1 MNEPGWIAF
10 ADGAWEI
17 QKQLG
22 VGWADA
28 CRRLRVACREE
39 WITTMLAPYENENQ
53 LPREFWTG
61 PVGPSEWRQRDVDCS
76 GLDADGCTLVAML
89 NEDDFRC
96 WCAAKPKKPRAVPK
110 DDLARNT
117 IAKLNIPAEMT
128 NKEALQR
135 VVEVLSAQGIRNV
148 PSLSV
153 IKRARAKKS
162 MN

>member
-1 MNEPGWIAF
+1 M
-10 ADGAWEI
+10 
-17 QKQLG
+17 L
-22 VGWADA
+22 VDA
-28 CRRLRVACREE
+28 CVLLVEKSGSRQCSRPTKMKTNCPVNSGPGLSGQVNGDSGTLTVVALTPTAAR
-39 WITTMLAPYENENQ
+39 
-53 LPREFWTG
+53 
-61 PVGPSEWRQRDVDCS
+61 
-76 GLDADGCTLVAML
+76 
-89 NEDDFRC
+89 
-96 WCAAKPKKPRAVPK
+96 CAAKPKKPRAAPK